1 MYGSQEKILGQK
13 VNVKFFTVD
22 PYSVGA
28 GVPRTF
34 LELGKIQKNIFL
46 KIKTSIIKSV
56 KISIKYSLLQ
66 NLNQI
71 SLHLIINTR
80 HREASDYQIR
90 LFLDDFPNGL
100 FSIEI
105 DQVKFSTQNNL
116 ENEIEDISLRGAY
129 MFKDDRGQQLK
140 YLTIPPS
147 PLFTSLC
154 LLAFPFA
161 APMTPCSSLRVYSLF
176 SIPALIA
183 LSMIVIRKDSCEK
196 NSCHPYVPNR

>member
-1 MYGSQEKILGQK
+1 MCFGGYADPPPPPRHHSSLFGYLILGQK

-22 PYSVGA
+22 PYSAGT

-34 LELGKIQKNIFL
+34 LELGNIQKHIFL

-116 ENEIEDISLRGAY
+116 ENEIEDIS
-129 MFKDDRGQQLK
+129 MFKDDRGQQWK
-140 YLTIPPS
+140 YLTLPPLS
-147 PLFTSLC
+147 PLYIPVFVGFSV
-154 LLAFPFA
+154 
-161 APMTPCSSLRVYSLF
+161 CSANDSLF
-176 SIPALIA
+176 KP
-183 LSMIVIRKDSCEK
+183 SCLFSFF
-196 NSCHPYVPNR
+196 NSCADSLIYDRDQKR

>member
-1 MYGSQEKILGQK
+1 MNGSQEKFWANKSMLNFSRQ
-13 VNVKFFTVD
+13 THTRR
-22 PYSVGA
+22 
-28 GVPRTF
+28 VPESHGLFQNWATF
-34 LELGKIQKNIFL
+34 RN
-46 KIKTSIIKSV
+46 